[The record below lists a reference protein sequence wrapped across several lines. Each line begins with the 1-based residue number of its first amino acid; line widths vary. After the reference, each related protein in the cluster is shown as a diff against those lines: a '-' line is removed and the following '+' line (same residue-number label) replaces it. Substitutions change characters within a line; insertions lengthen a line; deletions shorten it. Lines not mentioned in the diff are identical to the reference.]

1 MLSISCLSLFFVL
14 WVKFIE
20 EVVCNSDAYIN
31 KWLEDQGSVYKVL
44 NTQMWNSHLVK
55 GSRLFKV
62 IFLFLR
68 QSKLLG
74 KRFSFLFL
82 GALFVSKELVA
93 QYFLPQPFF
102 VLWVKFIEEVVCNW
116 GAYINEW
123 LEDNG
128 PVYKVL
134 NTQMWNPHFFKGS
147 RLFKVI
153 FLFLRQSKITD
164 FNHKWMIYPSYGIKH
179 QIICSGIVSESRL
192 GVF

>member
-1 MLSISCLSLFFVL
+1 MHDLSWLLEILNLYLSIKSVEKFFLPLVFLLGKRFLFLFLVALFISKELVAQYFLPQPFFVL

-20 EVVCNSDAYIN
+20 VVCNWGAYIN

-44 NTQMWNSHLVK
+44 NTQMWNSHLV
-55 GSRLFKV
+55 
-62 IFLFLR
+62 
-68 QSKLLG
+68 
-74 KRFSFLFL
+74 
-82 GALFVSKELVA
+82 
-93 QYFLPQPFF
+93 
-102 VLWVKFIEEVVCNW
+102 
-116 GAYINEW
+116 
-123 LEDNG
+123 
-128 PVYKVL
+128 
-134 NTQMWNPHFFKGS
+134 KGS